1 MRPVPLFLCFE
12 VVMDGLEVR
21 FEIAGR
27 MHLARHMV
35 SIAS

>member
-1 MRPVPLFLCFE
+1 MRLVPLFQCFK
-12 VVMDGLEVR
+12 VVMNGLEVR

-27 MHLARHMV
+27 MQMGCKVV